1 MTNNTSPS
9 PSLGRVG
16 EGFQIINIL
25 LQSEPLSEQDA
36 LDFVKTDDTGGIVTF
51 VGTVRNQTKGKEVI
65 KLDFE
70 AYEPMAISEMQKI
83 AEQAVEKFSLNKITI
98 HHRVGTLAIGE
109 VPVIIAVAAPHRKAA
124 FAACEYCIDTLKETV
139 PIWKKE
145 YFQDGE
151 VWVSATP

>member
-1 MTNNTSPS
+1 MSTN
-9 PSLGRVG
+9 
-16 EGFQIINIL
+16 INII
-25 LQSEPLSEQDA
+25 LQSETLSEQAA
-36 LDFVKTDDTGGIVTF
+36 LDFVKTDDTGGIVLF

-70 AYEPMAISEMQKI
+70 AYKPMAISEMRKI
-83 AEQAVEKFSLNKITI
+83 AEQAVAKYSLNKIAI
-98 HHRVGTLAIGE
+98 HHRIGTLAIGE
-109 VPVIIAVAAPHRKAA
+109 VPVVIAVAAPHRKAA

>member
-1 MTNNTSPS
+1 MTS
-9 PSLGRVG
+9 VI
-16 EGFQIINIL
+16 QIL
-25 LQSEPLSEQDA
+25 LQSEPLSEQAA
-36 LDFVKTDDTGGIVTF
+36 LDFVKTDDTGGIVIF
-51 VGTVRNQTKGKEVI
+51 VGTVRNQTKGKQVL

-70 AYEPMAISEMQKI
+70 AYKPMAISEMRKI
-83 AEQAVEKFSLNKITI
+83 AEQAVEKFSLNKIAI

>member
-1 MTNNTSPS
+1 MNS
-9 PSLGRVG
+9 
-16 EGFQIINIL
+16 IINIL
-25 LQSEPLSEQDA
+25 LQSEPLSEQAA

-51 VGTVRNQTKGKEVI
+51 VGTVRNQTKGNQVM

-70 AYEPMAISEMQKI
+70 AYEPMAISEMRKI
-83 AEQAVEKFSLNKITI
+83 AEQAVEKYSLNKIAI
-98 HHRVGTLAIGE
+98 HHRIGSLAIGE
-109 VPVIIAVAAPHRKAA
+109 VPVVIAVSAPHRKAA

>member
-1 MTNNTSPS
+1 MNT
-9 PSLGRVG
+9 
-16 EGFQIINIL
+16 IIQIL
-25 LQSEPLSEQDA
+25 LQPEPLSEQAA

-51 VGTVRNQTKGKEVI
+51 VGTVRNQTKGNQVM

-70 AYEPMAISEMQKI
+70 AYKPMAISEMRKI
-83 AEQAVEKFSLNKITI
+83 AERAVEKYSLNKIAI
-98 HHRVGTLAIGE
+98 HHRIDSLAIGE
-109 VPVIIAVAAPHRKAA
+109 VPVVIAVSAPHRKAA
-124 FAACEYCIDTLKETV
+124 FAACEYCIDMLKETV